1 MQFILF
7 LQIQLAVAHSY
18 HILSFNSNPFIHII
32 MNDDLKSK
40 LVKAMKNTSLGEEK
54 QKTNGLE
61 VEKRTKN
68 DKNVDTVA
76 STNEKGMQ

>member
-1 MQFILF
+1 
-7 LQIQLAVAHSY
+7 
-18 HILSFNSNPFIHII
+18 

-40 LVKAMKNTSLGEEK
+40 LVKAMMNTSLGEEK

-76 STNEKGMQ
+76 STSEKGRQ